1 MKDADAYVLVFDVEG
16 TLIDCVPQTIES
28 WRQTLA
34 EHAFHFS
41 HEELHRYSGM
51 DAKLMLSGL
60 LPDADKKL
68 RKSLFDEQGERYRKE
83 FLPQVKPFPGAR
95 DLFSALASDGH
106 RLGLA
111 TTSQPDEL
119 RTYLRLL
126 DITDYVSAAVCG
138 DEVQREKPAPDMI
151 KLAAAKLVSEVS
163 AGLYVVGDTPYDA
176 AAALAAG
183 GKPVGTLGGGFS
195 AEQLTRAGC
204 VRVASNLAEMLAM
217 LRSLARSPCP

>member
-68 RKSLFDEQGERYRKE
+68 RKSLLDEQGERYRKK
-83 FLPQVKPFPGAR
+83 FLPQVSLQLLQDNATKQ
-95 DLFSALASDGH
+95 FSTL
-106 RLGLA
+106 
-111 TTSQPDEL
+111 
-119 RTYLRLL
+119 Y
-126 DITDYVSAAVCG
+126 
-138 DEVQREKPAPDMI
+138 I
-151 KLAAAKLVSEVS
+151 KKEI
-163 AGLYVVGDTPYDA
+163 
-176 AAALAAG
+176 
-183 GKPVGTLGGGFS
+183 
-195 AEQLTRAGC
+195 
-204 VRVASNLAEMLAM
+204 
-217 LRSLARSPCP
+217 

>member
-1 MKDADAYVLVFDVEG
+1 MKDAQAYVIVFDVEG

-68 RKSLFDEQGERYRKE
+68 RKSLLDEQGERYRKE

-151 KLAAAKLVSEVS
+151 KLAAAKLV
-163 AGLYVVGDTPYDA
+163 A
-176 AAALAAG
+176 
-183 GKPVGTLGGGFS
+183 
-195 AEQLTRAGC
+195 
-204 VRVASNLAEMLAM
+204 
-217 LRSLARSPCP
+217 